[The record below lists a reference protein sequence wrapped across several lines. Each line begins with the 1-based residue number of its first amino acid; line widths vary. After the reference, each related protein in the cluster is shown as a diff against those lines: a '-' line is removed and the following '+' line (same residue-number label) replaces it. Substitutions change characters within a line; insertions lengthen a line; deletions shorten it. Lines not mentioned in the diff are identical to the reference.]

1 MTDSHAEAEL
11 SLDRSADTLLEEE
24 GSRGY
29 AALLIDY
36 PVLLRA
42 IRAVDPDAA
51 PRLTDIVHRAQ
62 SLGRILTSRAYGA
75 WYDLDEAQSAF
86 TSGVD
91 PVFVPPTGPGSVP
104 STTALVADGLTLIE
118 AGQIQALALSGDD
131 RLLPLVAAAH
141 QAGIAVAL
149 IAHSC
154 LPDGPCVKLAGPG
167 EPAAAFA
174 RLLSRAEKYR
184 RTHQSTR
191 SA

>member
-1 MTDSHAEAEL
+1 M
-11 SLDRSADTLLEEE
+11 LEEDA
-24 GSRGY
+24 SRGY

-36 PVLLRA
+36 PVLLRS
-42 IRAVDPDAA
+42 IHAVDADAA
-51 PRLTDIVHRAQ
+51 PRLADIVHRAQ
-62 SLGRILTSRAYGA
+62 ALGRILTSRAYGG
-75 WYDLDEAQSAF
+75 WYDLEEAQNAF

-104 STTALVADGLTLIE
+104 STSALVADGLTLIE
-118 AGQIQALALSGDD
+118 AGRIQALALSGDD
-131 RLLPLVAAAH
+131 RLLPLIAAAH

-149 IAHSC
+149 VAHSC
-154 LPDGPCVKLAGPG
+154 TPDGPCVKLAGPG

-184 RTHQSTR
+184 RGPQPAR